1 MMLRIA
7 ADTHVLDTNKDAA
20 GVQDGIPDEPWAAR
34 NRMVMLH
41 ARAAFV
47 GSGASLAQRLMVAG
61 NQRGSASAGGQ
72 GGNTGAGGQGGS
84 TDAATEGRVD
94 LGQALQQAD
103 RKECTGANLAW
114 YLQYNAPRPATKAL
128 LQLRHSSLK
137 VRSLAHLAFPW
148 LSACL
153 PGLKLGNLS
162 DKCAVHYREERHCLY
177 NCLRVQGGGL
187 QYHWEAHY

>member
-1 MMLRIA
+1 MMLGIA
-7 ADTHVLDTNKDAA
+7 ADTHGLDTDKNASGA
-20 GVQDGIPDEPWAAR
+20 PDGIPVKDTAGILDEPWAAR

-41 ARAAFV
+41 ARAALV

-61 NQRGSASAGGQ
+61 GQGSSVSAAGGQSGSVSTAGGQRGSTS
-72 GGNTGAGGQGGS
+72 AGGQGGS

-137 VRSLAHLAFPW
+137 VRSLAHLGLPW
-148 LSACL
+148 LV
-153 PGLKLGNLS
+153 G
-162 DKCAVHYREERHCLY
+162 
-177 NCLRVQGGGL
+177 
-187 QYHWEAHY
+187 

>member
-137 VRSLAHLAFPW
+137 VRSLAHLGFPW
-148 LSACL
+148 LV
-153 PGLKLGNLS
+153 G
-162 DKCAVHYREERHCLY
+162 
-177 NCLRVQGGGL
+177 
-187 QYHWEAHY
+187 